1 MRHRVLPAFRGTSV
15 VRSWILAALAIL
27 VLLIACTNV
36 ANLLLAQALS
46 RGREM
51 ALRVSIGAERW
62 RLVRLVLV
70 ESALLAIAATA
81 VGTLF
86 GSWAAPLVVSMLAS
100 IDNPVRLVL
109 DTDWRALA
117 FSLTLAT
124 SVTCLFGLAPAIRAS
139 SFGPVTALK
148 GGADPRGHR
157 RVMKW
162 LVAAQM
168 AFCVFVLF
176 VAVLFA
182 ATLTRLLH
190 LPLGFSHEHV
200 LLIDAQFPGKPQPVE
215 AWAQIVD
222 RLQRSPGVES
232 AAFSGWTFLS
242 GSRWS
247 GQILIAGRAPEA
259 RPAYLLEISPRFFE
273 TLNIPSDRGARFPR
287 RRCGTEGR

>member
-1 MRHRVLPAFRGTSV
+1 MDVRWHCASRS
-15 VRSWILAALAIL
+15 VRSGGGWCGSCSSKAPCLR
-27 VLLIACTNV
+27 
-36 ANLLLAQALS
+36 S
-46 RGREM
+46 RQR
-51 ALRVSIGAERW
+51 
-62 RLVRLVLV
+62 RLVTVR
-70 ESALLAIAATA
+70 A
-81 VGTLF
+81 
-86 GSWAAPLVVSMLAS
+86 WAAPLVVSMLAS
-100 IDNPVRLVL
+100 TDNPVRLVL
-109 DTDWRALA
+109 ETDWRALA

-182 ATLTRLLH
+182 ATLTRLLQ

-215 AWAQIVD
+215 TWAQIVD

-273 TLNIPSDRGARFPR
+273 TLNIPLIAGVISAPAMWHRRSMSKMWPPLASRSSMSRSLRSTLTDRTR
-287 RRCGTEGR
+287 